1 MASGESKTEDR
12 QRFLAAP
19 VELRVHGVGGTT
31 PEVLLSHPHPVQ
43 VAGDDTAGFYR
54 SPDSDALEAYSW
66 GGITSRAGSRALWLL
81 LLPFALAN
89 AAGFM
94 LATRK
99 ELPRVLLRLL
109 ALSVTAMAALWA
121 TGIGIDLIAYQ
132 CGSQPDC
139 RDKHWWLSFFDNP
152 FFAGSPIRRM
162 VIGLLVPVTLIA
174 TWRLATR
181 LSRTRYE
188 EAFNSEP
195 VESDEIH
202 SGDLSVAANL
212 THRQFWHSATFTAR
226 LASAHFACA
235 TSLVVAAL
243 SLGTGRLRSS
253 QGLGVTFDRLTFLAA
268 VAVTVVGAIV
278 TAAAGRGP
286 GRPAAIAGWVLLGSV
301 AVVNLIR
308 PGPIDQVLGDQ
319 VLGDA
324 SPGALPGYSRPALAV
339 GLLSLL
345 LAVALM
351 VSLLVAQT
359 DLARTGTFLPVA
371 TTALAMWTMVSLQ
384 AGSHV
389 RIADWLGERLPTPQT
404 AVIGYSFAYDWFAL
418 ASLALVF
425 AILVTVLIAYLS
437 LRRRISH
444 PAEVERVA
452 KVYPELTP
460 DLEGVAWLR
469 RIVRAR
475 ALAGLTDQAATALL
489 AMLSLLLGGA
499 IAFYGVRAFVSGSPL
514 DAIGPMPATWKSLV
528 PAASW
533 IGSLLPLA
541 ALVIMYRSFRD
552 PGTRRRVGVLWDI
565 LTFWPRWFHPLAPPP
580 YSARA
585 VPELGIRLER
595 LTEEGARVVISGHS
609 QGSVLAVA
617 SLARLPAEVRSKIAL
632 LTHGS
637 PLGRLY
643 GKFFPSYFGPTRLAE
658 LSDRVGGRWTNLFRL
673 TDPIGGPVGVG
684 DLEIRDPSSASRQ
697 PGDPLPP
704 IKGHTFYRGPEV
716 DAATAA
722 LAHRIDPV

>member
-12 QRFLAAP
+12 LRTLAAP

-94 LATRK
+94 MATPKAFSRA
-99 ELPRVLLRLL
+99 LLRLISL
-109 ALSVTAMAALWA
+109 AVTAMAALWA

-132 CGSQPDC
+132 CGAQLVC
-139 RDKHWWLSFFDNP
+139 RDHHWWLSFFNNP
-152 FFAGSPIRRM
+152 FFATSPIRRM
-162 VIGLLVPVTLIA
+162 VVGLLLPVALIA

-181 LSRTRYE
+181 FSRTRYE
-188 EAFNSEP
+188 EAFYGEP
-195 VESDEIH
+195 VESRENF
-202 SGDLSVAANL
+202 SGDLSGAANL
-212 THRQFWHSATFTAR
+212 AHRQFWHSATFTTR

-235 TSLVVAAL
+235 TAVVVAAF
-243 SLGTGRLRSS
+243 SLGTGRLRS
-253 QGLGVTFDRLTFLAA
+253 GPAWDATFDRLTFLVA
-268 VAVTVVGAIV
+268 VAIIVVAAIV
-278 TAAAGRGP
+278 TAAAGKGP
-286 GRPAAIAGWVLLGSV
+286 GRLAASAAWLQLGLAAI
-301 AVVNLIR
+301 VNVIR
-308 PGPIDQVLGDQ
+308 PGPVDLVSGD
-319 VLGDA
+319 VG
-324 SPGALPGYSRPALAV
+324 PGALPGYSRPALAM
-339 GLLSLL
+339 GLLSLV
-345 LAVALM
+345 LAVLLM
-351 VSLLVAQT
+351 VSLLI
-359 DLARTGTFLPVA
+359 ARSETFLPVA
-371 TTALAMWTMVSLQ
+371 TTALAMWAMISLQ

-389 RIADWLGERLPTPQT
+389 RIADWLGDRLPTAQT

-425 AILVTVLIAYLS
+425 AILLTLLIAYVS
-437 LRRRISH
+437 LRRRTSQPTEIDK
-444 PAEVERVA
+444 VA
-452 KVYPELTP
+452 KVYPELNP
-460 DLEGVAWLR
+460 DLEGLAWLR

-475 ALAGLTDQAATALL
+475 ALAGFTDQAANALL
-489 AMLSLLLGGA
+489 AMLSLVLVGA

-541 ALVIMYRSFRD
+541 ALVTMYRSFRD

-585 VPELGIRLER
+585 VPELGIRLQR
-595 LTEEGARVVISGHS
+595 LTDEGARVVISGHS

-617 SLARLPAEVRSKIAL
+617 SLARLPAEIRNRVAL

-643 GKFFPSYFGPTRLAE
+643 GKFFPAYFGPDRLAV
-658 LSDRVGGRWTNLFRL
+658 LADRVGRRWTNLFRL
-673 TDPIGGPVGVG
+673 TDPIGGRLGIG
-684 DLEIRDPSSASRQ
+684 DTELRDPSTASRQ

-704 IKGHTFYRGPEV
+704 INGHTFYRGPEV
-716 DAATAA
+716 DDASTSLAAQIGQHDA
-722 LAHRIDPV
+722 